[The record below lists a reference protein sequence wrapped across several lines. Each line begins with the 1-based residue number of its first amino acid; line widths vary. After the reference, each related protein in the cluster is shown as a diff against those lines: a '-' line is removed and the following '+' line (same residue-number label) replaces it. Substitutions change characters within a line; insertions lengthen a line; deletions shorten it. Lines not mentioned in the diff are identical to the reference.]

1 MGSRTFRVSDR
12 RLDNSY
18 TFQAPAFLAAHS
30 ISIDFVARQVRN
42 DAQIED
48 EIGALARQ
56 GAAGLVTLT
65 DSFMTAH
72 GQTVIDSAASH
83 RVPAL
88 YANRSFTR
96 RGGLMAYAVDYP
108 DLIRRAA
115 SYVDR
120 ILRGD
125 KPGDMPVQQPT
136 KFELSINVIT
146 AKARLGYSCHRN
158 CSPLLTVIE

>member
-1 MGSRTFRVSDR
+1 M
-12 RLDNSY
+12 
-18 TFQAPAFLAAHS
+18 
-30 ISIDFVARQVRN
+30 ARQVRN

-72 GQTVIDSAASH
+72 GQTAVIDSAASH

-108 DLIRRAA
+108 DL
-115 SYVDR
+115 SYGRKLV
-120 ILRGD
+120 
-125 KPGDMPVQQPT
+125 
-136 KFELSINVIT
+136 T
-146 AKARLGYSCHRN
+146 A
-158 CSPLLTVIE
+158 